1 MAVEDGEQSVTSYK
15 LRVVYKVR
23 KFVKLESKQE
33 NGSRNKFP
41 VTKNGIDR
49 DGKKFPKQ

>member
-23 KFVKLESKQE
+23 MFVKLESKQE

-41 VTKNGIDR
+41 VIKSGTGR